1 MRFFRRIKQ
10 GQADGTLTSKLSLW
24 VKARQRELA
33 DFLNGKTRSLSGKT
47 LMFAL
52 VVFCAAVGAY
62 CLYLI
67 TRAF

>member
-1 MRFFRRIKQ
+1 MRFFQKIKQ

-24 VKARQRELA
+24 VKRRQRELA

-47 LMFAL
+47 MMFAL
-52 VVFCAAVGAY
+52 AVFCAVVGAY